1 MISLKSSGWF
11 GVCVFVCAY
20 NIKQGFVDESEE
32 FVDND
37 LNQKQG
43 ENLQRVFKVSA
54 NKSLVSVNT

>member
-37 LNQKQG
+37 LAIAIVYFQAETGRKP
-43 ENLQRVFKVSA
+43 S
-54 NKSLVSVNT
+54 KSI